1 MRKLIVFLTLLLLSV
16 NIYANEKNENLNRLL
31 LLIQGAYNDGI
42 YTIAAQK
49 AETYLKITPKNDP
62 KRAEIIKLLANSY
75 YYAKEKD
82 KLLQLIDRL
91 EQEYIPYKE
100 KIKIMYL
107 AAKLLSEEKD
117 EQNLTKLLEKMMPMV
132 SEKEKKEI
140 AKTLATIYYKN
151 KEWEKLA
158 KLPRVRDINLFR
170 VIALYKLG
178 KYQDVIKE
186 TALIDNF
193 KVDNKDDVLYYRGL
207 AFKKLGKE
215 KEAALSFE
223 NITFKTPEIINFL
236 ATYYFNT
243 KNYIKAERYFKMLSL
258 EKKYK
263 DYAYYALGIIQ
274 EHYKDFKSAV
284 KYYKKAGQ
292 FNTKYGKLARKRLE
306 QIKKAG
312 MMPKITVYAVQLI
325 AYNTPEEAKRFIKKK
340 RLKNCFVGEKNGLYS
355 VFCGKF
361 KTKKEARN
369 LLEQLKNEGF
379 TDAFLT
385 KVKTDIY

>member
-1 MRKLIVFLTLLLLSV
+1 MKKIFIILTLIAFSTGV
-16 NIYANEKNENLNRLL
+16 FAEKNNENLNRLL
-31 LLIQGAYNDGI
+31 LLIQGAYNDGL

-75 YYAKEKD
+75 YYAKEKE
-82 KLLQLIDRL
+82 KLLELVDRL
-91 EQEYIPYKE
+91 DSEYIPFEE
-100 KIKIMYL
+100 KKKIMYL

-117 EQNLTKLLEKMMPMV
+117 EENLVKLLEKMMPMV

-140 AKTLATIYYKN
+140 AVTLATIYYKN
-151 KEWEKLA
+151 KEWDKLIN
-158 KLPRVRDINLFR
+158 LPRVRDINLLR
-170 VIALYKLG
+170 IIALYKLG
-178 KYQDVIKE
+178 KYKEVIKE

-193 KVDNKDDVLYYRGL
+193 KVENKDDVLYYRGL
-207 AFKKLGKE
+207 AFKKLGKD

-258 EKKYK
+258 EKGYK
-263 DYAYYALGIIQ
+263 DYAYYALAIIQ
-274 EHYKDFKSAV
+274 EHYKDYKSAV
-284 KYYKKAGQ
+284 KFYKKAAK

-312 MMPKITVYAVQLI
+312 MMPKVAVYTVQII
-325 AYNTPEEAKRFIKKK
+325 AYNTPQEAKRFIKKK
-340 RLKNCFVGEKNGLYS
+340 GLKDCFVQEKNSLYS

-361 KTKKEARN
+361 KTKNEAKE
-369 LLEQLKNEGF
+369 LLEKLKSEGF
-379 TDAFLT
+379 TDAFIT
-385 KVKTDIY
+385 KIKVYI

>member
-1 MRKLIVFLTLLLLSV
+1 MKKLLIFLTLITFSI
-16 NIYANEKNENLNRLL
+16 NIWAGEKNENLNRLL
-31 LLIQGAYNDGI
+31 LLIQGAYNDGL

-82 KLLQLIDRL
+82 KLLELIDRL
-91 EQEYIPYKE
+91 DQEYIPYEE
-100 KIKIMYL
+100 KKKIMYL

-117 EQNLTKLLEKMMPMV
+117 EQDLVKLLERMMPMV
-132 SEKEKKEI
+132 SENEKKEI

-151 KEWEKLA
+151 KEWKKLVN
-158 KLPRVRDINLFR
+158 LPRVRDINLLR
-170 VIALYKLG
+170 VIALYKL
-178 KYQDVIKE
+178 KRYQDVIKE

-193 KVDNKDDVLYYRGL
+193 KIDNKDDVLYYRGL
-207 AFKKLGKE
+207 AFKKLGKD
-215 KEAALSFE
+215 KEAALAFE

-284 KYYKKAGQ
+284 KYYKKAAK
-292 FNTKYGKLARKRLE
+292 FNTKYGKLARKRIE
-306 QIKKAG
+306 EIRKAG
-312 MMPKITVYAVQLI
+312 LMPKISVYTIQII

-340 RLKNCFVGEKNGLYS
+340 GLKNCFVQEKNGLYS

-361 KTKKEARN
+361 KSKKEAESF
-369 LLEQLKNEGF
+369 LEEMRTKGF
-379 TDAFLT
+379 SDAFIT
-385 KVKTDIY
+385 RVKVEM

>member
-1 MRKLIVFLTLLLLSV
+1 MKKLLIILTLITLSINV
-16 NIYANEKNENLNRLL
+16 WAGDKNENLNRLL
-31 LLIQGAYNDGI
+31 LLIQGAYNDGL
-42 YTIAAQK
+42 YSIAAQN

-75 YYAKEKD
+75 YFSKEKD

-91 EQEYIPYKE
+91 DEEYIPYEE
-100 KIKIMYL
+100 KKKIMYL

-117 EQNLTKLLEKMMPMV
+117 EQNLVKLLERMMPMV

-151 KEWEKLA
+151 KQWEKLVN
-158 KLPRVRDINLFR
+158 LPRVREINLLR

-178 KYQDVIKE
+178 RYQDVIKE

-193 KVDNKDDVLYYRGL
+193 KIDNKDDVLYYRGL

-215 KEAALSFE
+215 KEAALAFE

-258 EKKYK
+258 EKNYK

-284 KYYKKAGQ
+284 KYYKKAAK
-292 FNTKYGKLARKRLE
+292 FSTKYGKLARKRID
-306 QIKKAG
+306 QIRKAG
-312 MMPKITVYAVQLI
+312 MMPKVSVYTVQII
-325 AYNTPEEAKRFIKKK
+325 AYNTPQEAKRFIKKK
-340 RLKNCFVGEKNGLYS
+340 GLKGCFVEEKNGLYS

-361 KTKKEARN
+361 KSKKEAQN
-369 LLEQLKNEGF
+369 LLEEMRNEGF
-379 TDAFLT
+379 TDAFIT
-385 KVKTDIY
+385 KVKVEI

>member
-1 MRKLIVFLTLLLLSV
+1 MKKILIFLILITFSI
-16 NIYANEKNENLNRLL
+16 NTFGQEKNENLNRLL
-31 LLIQGAYNDGI
+31 LLIQGAYNDGL
-42 YTIAAQK
+42 YSIAAQK

-62 KRAEIIKLLANSY
+62 KRTEIIKLLANSY
-75 YYAKEKD
+75 YYAKEKE

-91 EQEYIPYKE
+91 DEEYIPYQE

-107 AAKLLSEEKD
+107 TAKLLSEEKD
-117 EQNLTKLLEKMMPMV
+117 EQNLVKLLERMMPMV
-132 SEKEKKEI
+132 SENEKKGI

-151 KEWEKLA
+151 KEWEKLI
-158 KLPRVRDINLFR
+158 KLPRVRDINLLR

-178 KYQDVIKE
+178 RYEDVVKE

-193 KVDNKDDVLYYRGL
+193 KIDNKDDVLYYRGL

-243 KNYIKAERYFKMLSL
+243 KNYLKAERYFKMLSL

-284 KYYKKAGQ
+284 KYYKKAAK
-292 FNTKYGKLARKRLE
+292 FDTKYGKLARKRLD

-312 MMPKITVYAVQLI
+312 MMPTVSVYTIQII
-325 AYNTPEEAKRFIKKK
+325 AYNTPDQAKRFIKKK
-340 RLKNCFVGEKNGLYS
+340 GLKECFVKEKSGLYA

-361 KTKKEARN
+361 KTKKEAVS
-369 LLEQLKNEGF
+369 LLEEMRNKGF
-379 TDAFLT
+379 SDAFIT
-385 KVKTDIY
+385 KVKVDM